1 MTHGIRNIAAM
12 LCAASIVVGVSACG
26 TSISVV
32 TNGQAQGPT
41 ITIGV
46 ATDQPGLGLLHGKD
60 YSGFDITVARY
71 VAQYLGF
78 ADKQVVFAKVI
89 PSTRVSALTSGDVDM
104 VVDSFATNTD
114 HDNEV
119 TFAGPYL
126 TVRRDLLI
134 RADDKDGILSVD
146 DLDGKTV
153 CTARGS
159 ISGSDMR
166 NLTDKMTVEERD
178 TYPQCVTALMIGE
191 ADAIISDDVIL
202 TGLAADRGGGY
213 LKVVGEPFGEQSYGI
228 AVRNGKSEL
237 VGQIDAALK
246 AMVADG
252 SWSSA
257 VQALKQ
263 DIGYTVDVSSNP
275 PTVRRKN

>member
-1 MTHGIRNIAAM
+1 
-12 LCAASIVVGVSACG
+12 
-26 TSISVV
+26 
-32 TNGQAQGPT
+32 
-41 ITIGV
+41 
-46 ATDQPGLGLLHGKD
+46 
-60 YSGFDITVARY
+60 
-71 VAQYLGF
+71 
-78 ADKQVVFAKVI
+78 
-89 PSTRVSALTSGDVDM
+89 
-104 VVDSFATNTD
+104 
-114 HDNEV
+114 
-119 TFAGPYL
+119 
-126 TVRRDLLI
+126 
-134 RADDKDGILSVD
+134 
-146 DLDGKTV
+146 
-153 CTARGS
+153 
-159 ISGSDMR
+159 
-166 NLTDKMTVEERD
+166 
-178 TYPQCVTALMIGE
+178 MIGE

-275 PTVRRKN
+275 PTVRRKTNLHAASWIMIIALPSVQLRG